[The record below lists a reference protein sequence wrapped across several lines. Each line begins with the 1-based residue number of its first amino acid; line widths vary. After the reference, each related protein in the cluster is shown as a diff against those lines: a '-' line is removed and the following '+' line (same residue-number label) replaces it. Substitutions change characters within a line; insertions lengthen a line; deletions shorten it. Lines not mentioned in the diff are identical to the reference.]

1 LGPPTKDQPMGNTL
15 GTMITITTYGMWLR
29 GDHRGYVEDGKILPP
44 DPGLHDADRRRLK
57 HPPLRFDP
65 AQELVVGHAI
75 AEAIRQ
81 KVDSTLYA
89 LAVEDWHTHAV
100 IGPCRVPIGGVV
112 RTMKEAARYALNLG
126 RPLWADGYDKRWCFD
141 PTTLMA
147 RVRYVERHNVR
158 RGFPAQR
165 FPGMTTLPSI

>member
-1 LGPPTKDQPMGNTL
+1 MGRTL
-15 GTMITITTYGMWLR
+15 GTMITVTTYGMWLR

-57 HPPLRFDP
+57 HPPLRFNP
-65 AQELVVGHAI
+65 AQERVVGHAL
-75 AEAIRQ
+75 AAALCQ
-81 KVDSTLYA
+81 KCYLALYA

-100 IGPCRVPIGGVV
+100 IGPCRIPIGEVV
-112 RTMKEAARYALNLG
+112 KTMKEAARYALNLG

-141 PTTLMA
+141 QPTLTA

-158 RGFPAQR
+158 RGLPAQR
-165 FPGMTTLPSI
+165 LRG